1 MMDKKEDSY
10 SFSDVFIHF
19 KSFIGFL
26 LKKWYYIILM
36 SIIGGAIGAGY
47 YMIQKPKYEA
57 VCSFILEEKQSG
69 LGGLSG
75 IASQFGFD
83 LGGMAGG
90 SIFAGDNILEILKSR
105 NIINNA
111 LLSPVDSSSGK
122 KLIDLLIEFNGW
134 KKKWED
140 NQRLKGINFYAVTS
154 SSQPLTLPQ
163 DSVLAMAQRSLI
175 KNNIVIERLTKKGS
189 IIQVSITA
197 ENEVF
202 AKLLSERIVADAK
215 EMYLQ
220 IKVGNSRSNVLNLQ
234 RKADSLLRLSN
245 SKSYQTAT
253 SFVVDANP
261 ALRTAVVPSELNL
274 RDKMVVQTLY
284 VEVVKNLELNKIALM
299 QQTPV
304 IQILDSPIYPL
315 FNKSKTL
322 PVLVVIGSLVGL
334 LATTL
339 FLFIRFNIKS

>member
-1 MMDKKEDSY
+1 MNNNEESY
-10 SFSDVFIHF
+10 SFKDVFVQM
-19 KSFIGFL
+19 KSFFSFL
-26 LKKWYYIILM
+26 LSKWYYIVLAA
-36 SIIGGAIGAGY
+36 IIGGALGGGFY
-47 YMIQKPKYEA
+47 TIQKPKYEA

-83 LGGMAGG
+83 LGGMGGG

-105 NIINNA
+105 NIINNV
-111 LLSPVDSSSGK
+111 LLSPVDSGNSK

-140 NQRLKGINFYAVTS
+140 NARLKGINFYAISS
-154 SSQPLTLPQ
+154 SSQPLTLQQ

-175 KNNIVIERLTKKGS
+175 KNNILIERLTKKGS

-202 AKLLSERIVADAK
+202 AKLLSERIVSDAK

-220 IKVGNSRSNVLNLQ
+220 IKVGNSRANVLNLQ
-234 RKADSLLRLSN
+234 QKADSLLKLSN
-245 SKSYQTAT
+245 AKSYQTAS
-253 SFVVDANP
+253 SFVIDANP
-261 ALRTAVVPSELNL
+261 ALRTSAVPSELSL

-284 VEVVKNLELNKIALM
+284 VEVVKNLELHKIALM

-304 IQILDSPIYPL
+304 IQILDSPSYPL
-315 FNKSKTL
+315 FNKTKSL
-322 PVLVVIGSLVGL
+322 PLLVIIGSFVGL
-334 LATTL
+334 LVTAL
-339 FLFIRFNIKS
+339 FLFIKFNMRS